1 MEMVIEMSHSLLL
14 TVVGAD
20 RPGLV
25 ERVAGLVAA
34 HDGNWLE
41 SRLVHLGGHFAGV
54 VRIEVPAARQ
64 SALRVALAALAAE
77 GLVVTATEA
86 AGASAEAVRAVG
98 LEVVGL
104 DRPRIVSE
112 IAAVVA
118 RHGLNVEEFSSE
130 VTSAPMTAEPLF
142 VARLKLAA
150 PASVD
155 LARVHADLEQIAGEL
170 MVEVTLDAAGG

>member
-1 MEMVIEMSHSLLL
+1 MIPGMPHSLLL
-14 TVVGAD
+14 TVVGPD

-25 ERVAGLVAA
+25 ERLAVLVAA

-54 VRIEVPAARQ
+54 VRVDVPPARQ
-64 SALRVALAALAAE
+64 PALRAAVAALAGQ
-77 GLVVTATEA
+77 GLAVSATEA
-86 AGASAEAVRAVG
+86 GSGSGGPGRTVR

-118 RHGLNVEEFSSE
+118 RHGLNVEEFTSE

-150 PASVD
+150 PAGAD
-155 LARVHADLEQIAGEL
+155 LGGVRADLERIAGEL
-170 MVEVTLDAAGG
+170 MVEVTLEDGTE

>member
-1 MEMVIEMSHSLLL
+1 MEMLMGMPHSLLL
-14 TVVGAD
+14 TVVGPD

-25 ERVAGLVAA
+25 ERLAGLIAA

-54 VRIEVPAARQ
+54 VRVVVPPDRQ
-64 SALRVALAALAAE
+64 PALRAALGALAGE
-77 GLVVTATEA
+77 GLAVTATDA
-86 AGASAEAVRAVG
+86 AAAPSGPDRAVR

-118 RHGLNVEEFSSE
+118 RHGLNVEEFTSE

-150 PASVD
+150 PASAD
-155 LARVHADLEQIAGEL
+155 LAGLRGDLEKIAGEL
-170 MVEVTLDAAGG
+170 MVEVNLDDVAG

>member
-1 MEMVIEMSHSLLL
+1 MVHSLLL
-14 TVVGAD
+14 TVVGPD

-25 ERVAGLVAA
+25 ERLAGLVAT
-34 HDGNWLE
+34 HGGNWLE

-54 VRIEVPAARQ
+54 VRVDVPPAHQ
-64 SALRVALAALAAE
+64 PSLRAALAALAGE
-77 GLVVTATEA
+77 GLVVTATEG
-86 AGASAEAVRAVG
+86 AGVSGEPVRTVR
-98 LEVVGL
+98 LEVLGL

-150 PASVD
+150 PAS
-155 LARVHADLEQIAGEL
+155 ADLGGVRDALEHIAGEM
-170 MVEVTLDAAGG
+170 MVEVTWADEGSTA

>member
-1 MEMVIEMSHSLLL
+1 MAHPLLL
-14 TVVGAD
+14 TVVGPD

-54 VRIEVPAARQ
+54 ARVEVPPERQ
-64 SALRVALAALAAE
+64 EALRAALDGLEEE
-77 GLVVTATEA
+77 GMSVTVTAAGPEA
-86 AGASAEAVRAVG
+86 ASPTRVVQ

-112 IAAVVA
+112 IASVIA
-118 RHGLNVEEFSSE
+118 RRGLNVEEFSSE

-142 VARLKLAA
+142 MAKLRIAAPPEADLAA
-150 PASVD
+150 
-155 LARVHADLEQIAGEL
+155 LHADLERLAGEL
-170 MVEVTLDAAGG
+170 MVEVSWEDG